1 MRRGASSVPG
11 SRQPRVASPIAAGRT
26 VGPASVD
33 SGGVAT
39 VAIPAGPFQINLNL
53 LSPQSFDS
61 WDNLFLTSTDCSGTP
76 PVHAPRDPE
85 DSIVLNPIVDG
96 LPGEEQLLYYPSGP
110 GTPQF
115 ARSRKFHFGG
125 PCGVATDANDFAP
138 AAPPLTFTPPFHLET
153 N

>member
-39 VAIPAGPFQINLNL
+39 A
-53 LSPQSFDS
+53 
-61 WDNLFLTSTDCSGTP
+61 
-76 PVHAPRDPE
+76 VHAPRDPE